1 MTQIAAYVAALIFAL
16 LALFQLALALGA
28 PLGDMAWGG
37 RQPKRLPGKF
47 RLASLIAAPLLL
59 FFTAIVL
66 EEGGVIV
73 TGLSDGLRAVVIWVI
88 VTFLALNTLGNLMST
103 SRKEMIIMGPAAL
116 IATVATLIVAI

>member
-1 MTQIAAYVAALIFAL
+1 MTQIAAYVAAVIFAL

-47 RLASLIAAPLLL
+47 RLASLISAPVLL
-59 FFTAIVL
+59 FFAAIVL

-88 VTFLALNTLGNLMST
+88 VAFLALNTLGNFAST
-103 SRKEMIIMGPAAL
+103 SRKEMLIMGPAAL
-116 IATVATLIVAI
+116 IAFVATLIVAI